1 MTGSH
6 ILVVDDDPTLRL
18 LLAAHFQGRGF
29 RCTVAGDGAAA
40 LAVLDREPVDV
51 LVTDL
56 AMPGMDGLALLRAV
70 RVSGLFTRCV
80 VITGF
85 ATVSNLT
92 ACLREGATALVPKP
106 LDDLA
111 ALDHAVD
118 QALVVLA
125 DWSRQMRAIVQLRP
139 PTLIHRRGPGDAR

>member
-1 MTGSH
+1 MSETH
-6 ILVVDDDPTLRL
+6 ILLVDDDPVIRQMLT
-18 LLAAHFQGRGF
+18 AHFQGRGF
-29 RCTVAGDGAAA
+29 RCTAVADGAAA
-40 LAVLDREPVDV
+40 LALLDREPADV

-80 VITGF
+80 VITGY

-118 QALVVLA
+118 QALAALA

-139 PTLIHRRGPGDAR
+139 PTAIHRRGPGHVG